1 MIMADMPW
9 GLVLG
14 AVAIVA
20 LVALVAFEVGYWAGR
35 RRRRISRWLRE
46 RADG

>member
-1 MIMADMPW
+1 MNVAGMPW
-9 GLVLG
+9 GIVLG
-14 AVAIVA
+14 AIAILG

-35 RRRRISRWLRE
+35 RRRRINRWLRE